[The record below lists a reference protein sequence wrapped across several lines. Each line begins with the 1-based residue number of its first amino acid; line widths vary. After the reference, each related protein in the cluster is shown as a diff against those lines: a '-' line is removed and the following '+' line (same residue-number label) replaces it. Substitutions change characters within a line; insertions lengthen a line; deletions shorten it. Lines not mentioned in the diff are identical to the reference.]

1 MRFSRFNTTAENE
14 AAARQ
19 FDQDLVKATTIV
31 LHPTS
36 SSAQGTSELQ
46 ARYVALMPHLMGSMK
61 MHGAPVRESSF
72 GQPLQGQAGCFD
84 SASDVARKLPR
95 PLTGDSGQEWTAG

>member
-19 FDQDLVKATTIV
+19 FDQDLVAVTTIV

-36 SSAQGTSELQ
+36 SSSVHGTTDLH
-46 ARYVALMPHLMGSMK
+46 AK
-61 MHGAPVRESSF
+61 
-72 GQPLQGQAGCFD
+72 
-84 SASDVARKLPR
+84 
-95 PLTGDSGQEWTAG
+95 